1 MVKSKAAQRA
11 TLKYQQRVYDRVSVL
26 LPKGLKEQIQTTGE
40 SLNGFIKR
48 VIIKELES
56 IRQDKGHDLPP
67 DHTTDA

>member
-11 TLKYQQRVYDRVSVL
+11 TVKYQQRVYDRVSVL
-26 LPKGLKEQIQTTGE
+26 LPKGLKEQIQETGE

-56 IRQDKGHDLPP
+56 IRKDKGPN
-67 DHTTDA
+67 A